1 MQPST
6 IHQYVVR
13 VQWKCHQIQRQKH
26 GDTLLYTFILH
37 EENKLHGMYLC
48 MLLESMPN
56 HIKVINNNV
65 IQDQISQISSTTSIS
80 LATLFS

>member
-1 MQPST
+1 
-6 IHQYVVR
+6 
-13 VQWKCHQIQRQKH
+13 
-26 GDTLLYTFILH
+26 
-37 EENKLHGMYLC
+37 

-80 LATLFS
+80 LATLFFIIKCELSRKMSRYKLDVVLYGNTLLMAV

>member
-1 MQPST
+1 MQPSPML
-6 IHQYVVR
+6 IQQDVVR

-26 GDTLLYTFILH
+26 GDTFLGVPLILH
-37 EENKLHGMYLC
+37 EENKLLGMYLC

-65 IQDQISQISSTTSIS
+65 IQE
-80 LATLFS
+80 